1 MSSSEYLCKENYRT
15 IKKRK
20 WKRKMNKRLAAPVLH
35 ASMREF
41 LGQLAKHGMM
51 GRMHDSALC
60 LLSSWAKP
68 CFLGQNCCS
77 MGKTGISR
85 GSFPGQIRDPLI
97 RSGNHSNR
105 FRYRIRRIFPD
116 FFPNPFFP
124 EKMISG
130 REFRYSVSVGT
141 GISRSRFHP

>member
-1 MSSSEYLCKENYRT
+1 MQRKLKNYQ
-15 IKKRK
+15 KRK

-68 CFLGQNCCS
+68 CFLGQTLLPGPKLLLH
-77 MGKTGISR
+77 GKNGN
-85 GSFPGQIRDPLI
+85 FP
-97 RSGNHSNR
+97 
-105 FRYRIRRIFPD
+105 
-116 FFPNPFFP
+116 
-124 EKMISG
+124 
-130 REFRYSVSVGT
+130 REFSRTNTGSANSVGK
-141 GISRSRFHP
+141 SL